1 MFQLEMY
8 HGWGLRIT
16 RPWGVVSG
24 RGGMPIHELDGE
36 NQNVIGSGRIINLS
50 YKTTA
55 RQVDAAPQ
63 LNPYSTI

>member
-1 MFQLEMY
+1 
-8 HGWGLRIT
+8 
-16 RPWGVVSG
+16 
-24 RGGMPIHELDGE
+24 MPIHELDGE